1 MRPQRVAELR
11 DVLLDPIE
19 AAGMAVRGSV
29 RAAVLV
35 ALFERDGELWAVFT
49 KRREDLRLHPGQIS
63 FPGGRVDP
71 LDGGLIDTALR
82 EAEEEIGLPATAVT
96 ALGALT
102 PIWVFV
108 SDFALYPLVGAIDW
122 PQQWTVAEQEVEV
135 VLELPLHD
143 LARNYVKKTLTRG
156 TDRIES
162 DTYTVGG
169 HFIWGA
175 TGRVLTEL
183 LERLGLLEGG
193 AERA

>member
-1 MRPQRVAELR
+1 MNPGRVAQLR
-11 DVLLDPIE
+11 GLLLDPSE
-19 AAGMAVRGSV
+19 AAGVEVRGSV

-35 ALFERDGELWAVFT
+35 PLFEREGELWAVFT
-49 KRREDLRLHPGQIS
+49 KRREDLRQHPGQIS

-71 LDGGLIDTALR
+71 LDSGLIDTALR
-82 EAEEEIGLPATAVT
+82 EAEEEIGLPRAAVT

-108 SDFALYPLVGAIDW
+108 SDFALYPLVGGIDW
-122 PQQWTVAEQEVEV
+122 PQPWAIAEREVEA
-135 VLELPLHD
+135 VLELPLND

-156 TDRIES
+156 TDTFKS
-162 DTYTVGG
+162 DTFTVGG

-183 LERLGLLEGG
+183 LERLGLLEV
-193 AERA
+193 A